1 MESSIQQQFLEKY
14 KSIHEP
20 FTRYCSSR
28 AFGLMAAEDLVQ
40 EAVLAALEQFE
51 QIRDKEK
58 LLSYLIGT
66 VQNILK
72 NKYRRKKF
80 QGPWDENRLQQIEDK
95 APSPEVAMDI
105 KILLEAI
112 DQLSEKQREAILLF
126 EISGFS
132 IREISVLQEST
143 EAATKTRLSRARQH
157 LRIKLNEHPK
167 QPKLS
172 AALSAFA
179 SILF

>member
-1 MESSIQQQFLEKY
+1 MKDQAHQQFLEQY

-20 FTRYCSSR
+20 FVRYCSTR
-28 AFGLMAAEDLVQ
+28 AFGIMAAEDLVQ
-40 EAVLAALEQFE
+40 EAVLAALQQYE
-51 QIRDKEK
+51 QIRDPKK

-66 VQNILK
+66 VRNILR
-72 NKYRRKKF
+72 NKYRRRKF
-80 QGPWDENRLQQIEDK
+80 QAPWEEYRLQQLEDQ

-105 KILLEAI
+105 NILLAEI
-112 DQLSEKQREAILLF
+112 DQLPERQREAILLF

-132 IREISVLQEST
+132 IREISILQEST

-157 LRIKLNEHPK
+157 LRIKLNEHPQK
-167 QPKLS
+167 PKLS
-172 AALSAFA
+172 SALSAFA